1 VSYEPHSP
9 SKGTTICLNKV
20 LYIGLKK
27 NYTFKFWNKMDA
39 KFNQAKQLIQQE
51 KFKKALQILVKL
63 NRGNTSL
70 LQPLELE
77 AYCLFKLKQHKRAAI
92 RWQQALNLSPNN
104 KHIINKLVSCHA
116 IQGNIKDAILAAEQS
131 IKIDPTLNNANT
143 YFQLTDL
150 YNQQKNFEKVIEMAQ
165 KLKGIS
171 KYAYEAKLA
180 IINSLIQLERKADA
194 KQNLV
199 QTLVDL
205 VHYSKQQIGFILES
219 LHQLGLQKELN
230 ETLTKLEALYV
241 GDTWLSALIEQYLTS
256 PAQQTP
262 NDYPNSETSTL
273 PAAVQIIGEN
283 QEVVSI
289 IKRLVNYSQKKG
301 GYFHPCLKII
311 EQDGN
316 LSIHAS
322 VDSKQ
327 KLLSIPLENM
337 PILTDFKFSLVG
349 NELTCRDK
357 KNQIN
362 PSAAPVMKML
372 VEIYNHTNKF
382 EMWAKSFPFTRL
394 QQHDAL
400 LELLFMP
407 YSLSP
412 TIQRYTHLL
421 RTGAQEQLILDSFW
435 RSRVFNFNKARLK
448 QAGIKTKEKNVYGLL
463 GIIDFLNHRSGE
475 NGFLTSS
482 STNDISIET
491 LPDKETNEVFVQYNL
506 EDPLKTL
513 LIYGFVDLSSPW
525 LFSVPVAIKLNTGR
539 EVAIYYNHSPASTD
553 SLPEKIRH
561 LARYLPNT
569 IERKQNKVTLNM
581 LTLPEKGKQKAL
593 KVMLSY
599 CLFGKSDLKISDF
612 QLKEVLQLQDVLI
625 QANMDFWRK
634 LKALIQQA
642 KEQDEK
648 PNDYIFTELDTLA
661 EFGIEHIKSY
671 LPYTS
676 HYL

>member
-1 VSYEPHSP
+1 
-9 SKGTTICLNKV
+9 
-20 LYIGLKK
+20 
-27 NYTFKFWNKMDA
+27 MDA
-39 KFNQAKQLIQQE
+39 KLNQAKQLIQQG
-51 KFKKALQILVKL
+51 KFKKALQILSKL
-63 NRGNTSL
+63 NRGNTNL
-70 LQPLELE
+70 LQALELE
-77 AYCLFKLKQHKRAAI
+77 AYCLFKLKLHKRSAI
-92 RWQQALNLSPNN
+92 RWQQALNLSPDS
-104 KHIINKLVSCHA
+104 KHIINNLLSCHA
-116 IQGNIKDAILAAEQS
+116 KEGNIKAAILAAEQS

-150 YNQQKNFEKVIEMAQ
+150 YSKQKNFEKVIEMAS
-165 KLKGIS
+165 KLMGIS

-180 IINSLIQLERKADA
+180 LIDALIKLEREVDA
-194 KQNLV
+194 KQNL
-199 QTLVDL
+199 LKALIDL
-205 VHYSKQQIGFILES
+205 EHYSKQQIGFILGS
-219 LHQLGLQKELN
+219 LHRLGLQKELN
-230 ETLTKLEALYV
+230 ETLTKLEALYI
-241 GDTWLSALIEQYLTS
+241 GDTWFSALLEQYLKSS
-256 PAQQTP
+256 PQQIQ
-262 NDYPNSETSTL
+262 NDDSHSETSKL
-273 PAAVQIIGEN
+273 PAEVKIIGEN

-289 IKRLVNYSQKKG
+289 IKRLFNYSQKNG

-316 LSIHAS
+316 LSIKAT
-322 VDSKQ
+322 VDSTQ
-327 KLLSIPLENM
+327 KLLSIPLKIM
-337 PILTDFKFSLVG
+337 PILTDFNLSLIKK
-349 NELTCRDK
+349 ELICRDK

-362 PSAAPVMKML
+362 PLAAPVMKML

-382 EMWAKSFPFTRL
+382 EMWSQNFPITRL
-394 QQHDAL
+394 QQHKEL
-400 LELLFMP
+400 LELIFMP
-407 YSLSP
+407 YSISP
-412 TIQRYTHLL
+412 TIQGFAKLL
-421 RTGAQEQLILDSFW
+421 RSGAQEQLILDSFLG
-435 RSRVFNFNKARLK
+435 SRTFNFDKALLRK
-448 QAGIKTKEKNVYGLL
+448 AGIKVKEKNVDGLL

-475 NGFLTSS
+475 NGFLQSS

-491 LPDKETNEVFVQYNL
+491 LPDKETNEVFVEYNL

-525 LFSVPVAIKLNTGR
+525 LFSVPVAIKLDTGR
-539 EVAIYYNHSPASTD
+539 EVAIYYDHSPASTD
-553 SLPEKIRH
+553 SLPENIRH

-599 CLFGKSDLKISDF
+599 CLFGKSDMKISDF

-634 LKALIQQA
+634 LKESIRQA

-648 PNDYIFTELDTLA
+648 PNDSIFTELDKLA

-676 HYL
+676 QYF